1 MTRSRSVRSLR
12 VPRSAPVAQPPADPL
27 DDATD
32 VSDHAIPFGD
42 ADPADDAGGPASL
55 PPGQAAIDHGPIP
68 FDLLDRPGLDT
79 EQDEDARPRLIPA
92 PARDEVNAVPLRRQ
106 YLAVKRRYP
115 EAIVL
120 FRLGDFYET
129 FDGDARILSETLDVV
144 LTSRE
149 MGKGLRIPMA
159 GVPHHAAE
167 GYIARLIQ
175 AGYKVAV
182 CEQVGDV
189 PKRGLVERDV
199 TRVVTPGTVTDE
211 SLLDARTNNYLVG
224 IVAEGRRAGLAL
236 ADITTG
242 EFATTEVT
250 ADSPEEALLAIGR
263 ELLRIGPAE
272 VVVPSVDLDGWAPGL
287 PMAAWLGERFSG
299 ERGLSRTD
307 VWSWRDDRARTALE
321 RHFAVDAL
329 DGFGVTGRPLAVR
342 AAGGLLAYLQ
352 DTQLAGLRQITSLR
366 AYQLDSYMTLDA
378 QTRRNLELTESSR
391 GDRRHSL
398 VAVLDQTRT
407 PMGSRLLR
415 AWVGQPLLDCAELI
429 ARQDGVQHLVDDTL
443 ARTGLRKA
451 LGPVGDVERLVNR
464 TVTGAASPKDL
475 TALRASLRG
484 LGHVSGWLAAIPDVP
499 ALPDLTAPGELL
511 EHGLADE
518 PGQVLGKGAV
528 LRPGHAPEID
538 EYRERSREARD
549 FIANLER
556 AERDRTG
563 IRMLKVGYNKVF
575 GYYIEITAAALA
587 SAERDAARVAA
598 RGRFTGVDASVAET
612 PNGILPAEYIPR
624 QTLANATRY
633 FTPKLKEYETVVLTA
648 EETLAGLEG
657 DAFRRLVGQVA
668 ASADRLL
675 DAARAVAVADVLASL
690 AEVAVA
696 RRYVRPRL
704 TDGSDIVIGQ
714 GRHPVLETVLPTGE
728 YVPNDVRLDAAGQTG
743 AQVVILTGPNMA
755 GKSSYLRQVALICL
769 LAQIGSFVPAA
780 DAEIGLVDRIFTRI
794 GAQDDIATGQ
804 STFMVEML
812 ETANILNHAT
822 RRSLVVLDEIGRGTS
837 TYDGLAIARAIVEYL
852 HNAPRLGSRTLFA
865 THYHELTELEEILPR
880 VRAARMD
887 VLEDGDQIVFLR
899 QVVPGGADRSYG
911 VHVAQLAGIPRAVV
925 RRAEEILRT
934 LESSDRVRSE
944 PATDAGEDR
953 PPTESAGGRN
963 GRRAAMRLPA
973 PSGTEATDGTFQLT
987 MFDAPSPVLD
997 ALRDLDVDGM
1007 TPIEALTRLYEL
1019 KRLAAGP

>member
-1 MTRSRSVRSLR
+1 MPRSRSVRSLR
-12 VPRSAPVAQPPADPL
+12 VPRSAPDEEPTTVAPEQTHPPVA
-27 DDATD
+27 
-32 VSDHAIPFGD
+32 V
-42 ADPADDAGGPASL
+42 
-55 PPGQAAIDHGPIP
+55 PGQWQDGLPFAGQPTPPDEPLPLVILDSSAVVAPIESEDDDDQP
-68 FDLLDRPGLDT
+68 LRPGL
-79 EQDEDARPRLIPA
+79 A
-92 PARDEVNAVPLRRQ
+92 PQRDEFNAVPLRKQ

-115 EAIVL
+115 DAIVM

-129 FDGDARILSETLDVV
+129 FDGDAEVLSQTLDVV

-149 MGKGLRIPMA
+149 MGKGLRIPMS

-189 PKRGLVERDV
+189 PKRGLVEREV

-211 SLLDARTNNYLVG
+211 SLLDARSNNYLAAV
-224 IVAEGRRAGLAL
+224 IAEGRRAGIAI

-242 EFATTEVT
+242 EFAATDVT

-263 ELLRIGPAE
+263 ELLRIQPAE
-272 VVVPSVDLDGWAPGL
+272 IVVPAGDIAAWAPGIE
-287 PMAAWLGERFSG
+287 PHAWLGERFAR
-299 ERGLSRTD
+299 ERGLSPTEA
-307 VWSWRDDRARTALE
+307 WRWQDDRARSALE
-321 RHFAVDAL
+321 QHFAVDSL
-329 DGFGVTGRPLAVR
+329 DGFGCAGRPLAIR
-342 AAGGLLAYLQ
+342 AAGGLLHYLQ
-352 DTQLAGLRQITSLR
+352 DTQLAGLRQITTLR
-366 AYQLDSYMTLDA
+366 TYQLDAYMTLDA

-391 GDRRHSL
+391 GERRHSL
-398 VAVLDQTRT
+398 IAVLDQTRT

-415 AWVGQPLLDCAELI
+415 RWVGQPLLDCAELTV
-429 ARQDGVQHLVDDTL
+429 RQDGVQALTDN
-443 ARTGLRKA
+443 AILRAELRQA
-451 LGPVGDVERLVNR
+451 LSAVGDIERLTNR
-464 TVTGAASPKDL
+464 AVTGQASPRDIIN
-475 TALRASLRG
+475 LRTSLRG
-484 LGHVSGWLAAIPDVP
+484 LATIGDRAAAIPGVGD
-499 ALPDLTAPGELL
+499 LPDCSATLDLL
-511 EHGLADE
+511 ERALADE
-518 PGQVLGKGAV
+518 PGQVLGKGQV
-528 LRPGHAPEID
+528 LRAGYAPEID
-538 EYRERSREARD
+538 EYRDRSREARD

-563 IRMLKVGYNKVF
+563 IRTLKVGYNKVF
-575 GYYIEITAAALA
+575 GYYIEITTAALA
-587 SAERDAARVAA
+587 SAERDADRASTRASFAA
-598 RGRFTGVDASVAET
+598 GLEGSVAET
-612 PNGILPAEYIPR
+612 SSSVIPDEYIAR

-648 EETLAGLEG
+648 EETLATLEA
-657 DAFRRLVGQVA
+657 DAFRRVVAQVA
-668 ASADRLL
+668 GSVDRLL
-675 DAARAVAVADVLASL
+675 EAARTVALADVLASL
-690 AEVAVA
+690 ADIAVG

-704 TDGSDIVIGQ
+704 TDGTDIAISQ
-714 GRHPVLETVLPTGE
+714 GRHPVLESVLPAGE
-728 YVPNDVRLDAAGQTG
+728 YVPNDVRLDATGASG

-837 TYDGLAIARAIVEYL
+837 TYDGLAIARAIVEYI
-852 HNAPRLGSRTLFA
+852 HNAPRLGCRTLFA
-865 THYHELTELEEILPR
+865 THYHELTELERVLPR
-880 VRAARMD
+880 IRAARMD

-925 RRAEEILRT
+925 RRAEEILRS
-934 LESSDRVRSE
+934 LEASDRPKGQIGSGDGD
-944 PATDAGEDR
+944 PQPGS
-953 PPTESAGGRN
+953 TETSGGRN
-963 GRRAAMRLPA
+963 GRRAAMRLPLPGGA
-973 PSGTEATDGTFQLT
+973 EPTDGTFQLT
-987 MFDAPSPVLD
+987 MFDAPSPALD
-997 ALRDLDVDGM
+997 ALRTLDVDGM

-1019 KRLAAGP
+1019 QRMARDA